1 MIEESMPQNRVSKAI
16 KRMRLQPKV
25 LEIKSKSIQVRNIF
39 DDYKYGPAKKQG
51 TGFQMHEMSTV

>member
-1 MIEESMPQNRVSKAI
+1 
-16 KRMRLQPKV
+16 MRLQPKV